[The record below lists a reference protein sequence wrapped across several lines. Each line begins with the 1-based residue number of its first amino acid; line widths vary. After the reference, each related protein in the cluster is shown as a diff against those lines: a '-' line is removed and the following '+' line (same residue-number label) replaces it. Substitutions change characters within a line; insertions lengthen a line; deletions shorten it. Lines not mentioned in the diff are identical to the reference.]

1 MKNFQKIV
9 IPVFNLYMY
18 IYIYR
23 ELSKSLTIG
32 LRRPH
37 LEEEGEGED
46 SNEAQGVSKHRKT
59 GPIEHQ
65 QQGNQIKKR
74 IKVTTAKTK
83 EAIEAAI
90 TQITTCKI
98 IGVLMWLM

>member
-1 MKNFQKIV
+1 MRATIN
-9 IPVFNLYMY
+9 

-23 ELSKSLTIG
+23 ELSKSLATG
-32 LRRPH
+32 LRRPR
-37 LEEEGEGED
+37 LEEEGAGED
-46 SNEAQGVSKHRKT
+46 SNEAQGVSKRRKT

-65 QQGNQIKKR
+65 RQGNQIKKR

-90 TQITTCKI
+90 IQITTSKI
-98 IGVLMWLM
+98 IEVLIWMIQQQEIERGQ